1 MRHPLLPATVFA
13 LVIGFSAPSSG
24 LAGVMLVCNTT
35 CAGGACTV
43 TAACSP
49 GAPNTCSFMGESI
62 IALNNATAS
71 LGAVN
76 GSAMAMATMGAP
88 ATASIYF
95 SNFCGATT
103 MCTAG
108 FFTTVVNTCVMNT
121 ADGLPIELLEFD
133 VGG

>member
-1 MRHPLLPATVFA
+1 MRHPMLPAAVLTLLTGLSA
-13 LVIGFSAPSSG
+13 SFSG
-24 LAGVMLVCNTT
+24 HAGVMLVCNTT
-35 CAGGACTV
+35 CTGGACTV

-62 IALNNATAS
+62 IGVNNATIS

-88 ATASIYF
+88 ASASIYF

-121 ADGLPIELLEFD
+121 ADGLPIELLEFE
-133 VGG
+133 VGE